1 MVSFI
6 DLITWFR
13 LTLPVAFVF
22 ALLDIV
28 CYLLEFIV
36 VSMFQMHGFFYHM
49 FGWYTSG
56 YNLFLKSDILCS
68 TPTTHNITY

>member
-36 VSMFQMHGFFYHM
+36 VSMFQMHGFFI
-49 FGWYTSG
+49 TC
-56 YNLFLKSDILCS
+56 LADI
-68 TPTTHNITY
+68 PVDTTYF